1 MAANNLTDF
10 CRYLIEVTADESEW
24 AAFLA
29 SPWTHA
35 TSWAQRNDATISE
48 DDVGA
53 ILRGNKAEIDGKLA
67 ACSAGGEVL
76 RAVIKPNI
84 RVV

>member
-1 MAANNLTDF
+1 MATTNLTDF
-10 CRYLIEVTADESEW
+10 CGYLIDVTADDDEW

-35 TSWAQRNDATISE
+35 ASWAERNDASISE

-84 RVV
+84 RVI

>member
-1 MAANNLTDF
+1 MSTTNLTDF
-10 CRYLIEVTADESEW
+10 CRYIIDVTANDDEW

-29 SPWTHA
+29 NPWTHA
-35 TSWAQRNDATISE
+35 ASWADRNDATLTQDE
-48 DDVGA
+48 VGA

-67 ACSAGGEVL
+67 ACRAGGEVL

-84 RVV
+84 RVI